1 MNTPHVILITGAS
14 SGIGEALA
22 LRWARA
28 GHSLILVARS
38 EDALMRVAQQCEA
51 AGGRA
56 LVVPADLT
64 IEAQARDAVQRA
76 IDAFGR
82 LDVVVNNAGITMW
95 ARFDELTSLHPAET
109 LFRVNVMSALYVTH
123 AALPHL
129 KASRGRLAAVASLT
143 GLTGVPTRSVYAA
156 TKHAMRGFFDTLRIE
171 LKPFGVSV
179 TVAYPGFVHT
189 GVRAKALGADGEP
202 LGFSPVQELKVM
214 DVDTCARLIASAV
227 ERRTRQEVMTLRGKL
242 GRWLQ
247 LIAPGL
253 VDRIAERAISEG
265 R

>member
-1 MNTPHVILITGAS
+1 MKSPKIILITGAS

-22 LRWARA
+22 VRWARE

-38 EDALMRVAQQCEA
+38 EDALQRVAERCEA
-51 AGGRA
+51 LGGKA

-64 IEAQARDAVQRA
+64 DEAQARAAVQRGV
-76 IDAFGR
+76 DAFGR

-109 LFRVNVMSALYVTH
+109 LFRVNVMSALYLTH

-129 KASRGRLAAVASLT
+129 KVSRGRLAAVASLT
-143 GLTGVPTRSVYAA
+143 GLAGVPTRSLYAA

-179 TVAYPGFVHT
+179 TVAYPGFVNT
-189 GVRAKALGADGEP
+189 GVRAKALGADGQP
-202 LGFSPVQELKVM
+202 LGFSPVQEQRVM
-214 DVDTCARLIASAV
+214 DVDTCARLIAKAI
-227 ERRTRQEVMTLRGKL
+227 ERRKRQEIMTLRGKL

-247 LIAPGL
+247 LIAPAL
-253 VDRIAERAISEG
+253 VDRIAERAISQG

>member
-1 MNTPHVILITGAS
+1 MDTPHVILITGAS
-14 SGIGEALA
+14 TGIGEALA
-22 LRWARA
+22 LHWAKA
-28 GHSLILVARS
+28 GHTLVLVARS
-38 EDALMRVAQQCEA
+38 EDALKRVAEHCKA
-51 AGGRA
+51 LGGMA

-64 IEAQARDAVQRA
+64 IEAQARDAVQRT

-179 TVAYPGFVHT
+179 TVAYPGFVNT
-189 GVRAKALGADGEP
+189 GVRAKAMGPDGQP
-202 LGFSPVQELKVM
+202 LGFSLVQEQKVM

-227 ERRTRQEVMTLRGKL
+227 ERRKRQEVMTLRGKL

-247 LIAPGL
+247 LVAPGL